1 MSDTVQGKV
10 LVVGQG
16 EALSNGGT
24 KYPLVLD
31 NGSQLVTFS
40 EKCKDAVNSNIGV
53 PLVFEVDP
61 PPFEGAQPKVTK
73 VSKDGA
79 VIWQPSQG
87 GGGGGGGGD
96 PIAQDARTAI
106 ITAGN
111 LIASRANAYASED
124 ELCHAVSTVARF
136 LAGELKEVEALLRA

>member
-1 MSDTVQGKV
+1 MSEQVLGKV

-24 KYPLVLD
+24 KWLLVLD

-40 EKCKDAVNSNIGV
+40 EKCKDAVNQNIGV

-73 VSKDGA
+73 VMKDGQ

-87 GGGGGGGGD
+87 GGGGGGGD
-96 PIAQDARTAI
+96 PIAQHARTAV
-106 ITAGN
+106 ITAGS
-111 LIASRANAYASED
+111 IVAARANAYESEED
-124 ELCHAVSTVARF
+124 LVGAMARI
-136 LAGELKEVEALLRA
+136 AGAIAGLLKDVETQLRA